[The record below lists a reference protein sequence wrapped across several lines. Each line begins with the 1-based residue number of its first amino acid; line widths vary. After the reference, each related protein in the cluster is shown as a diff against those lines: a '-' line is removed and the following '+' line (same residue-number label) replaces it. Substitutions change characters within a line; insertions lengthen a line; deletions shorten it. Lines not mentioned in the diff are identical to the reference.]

1 MTLNF
6 WHLACFIFLQE
17 RDLKESQKINCATPR
32 SLSMSATRDRS
43 SGIAFSNTNVYLLYK
58 KSKAANPMA
67 PTAEALEKAQ
77 TSKVIRAEEL
87 GNMKITKF
95 NPQSLGR
102 VSMASEFKA
111 EPVVAN
117 QAKSLEDLKSNLN
130 KLQDLHSRLRFMLG
144 ELEDLVKK
152 KG

>member
-1 MTLNF
+1 
-6 WHLACFIFLQE
+6 
-17 RDLKESQKINCATPR
+17 
-32 SLSMSATRDRS
+32 MSATRDRS

-77 TSKVIRAEEL
+77 SGKVIRAEEL
-87 GNMKITKF
+87 GNIQITKF
-95 NPQSLGR
+95 NPQSIGS
-102 VSMASEFKA
+102 SMKIANA
-111 EPVVAN
+111 APVATDPSV
-117 QAKSLEDLKSNLN
+117 KSLEDLKSNLN